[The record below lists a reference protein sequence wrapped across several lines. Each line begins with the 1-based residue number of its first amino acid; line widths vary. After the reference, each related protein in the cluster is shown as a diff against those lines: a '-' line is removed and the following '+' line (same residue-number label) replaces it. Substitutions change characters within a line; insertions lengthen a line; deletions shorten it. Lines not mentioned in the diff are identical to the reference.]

1 MMFQRACQKIV
12 VLQAGELFCD
22 LEEAAKL
29 ITCDCNIT
37 ASRKK

>member
-1 MMFQRACQKIV
+1 MFQRACRKIV
-12 VLQAGELFCD
+12 VLQLFCD

-29 ITCDCNIT
+29 ITCDCNVT